1 MCVGLL
7 PDGPLRATGE
17 PQQRRLVRLL
27 PERVLVLLR
36 QLQQV
41 QRLQQR
47 ATYWRRGWR
56 WQSTDDLQRPRR
68 RARRRRSRR
77 MTSLTTRDDGDE
89 RITASTTAADVARR
103 YMLNAFYNG
112 RILIQCRPYNDACV
126 AQQVV

>member
-1 MCVGLL
+1 MTCVGLL
-7 PDGPLRATGE
+7 PDGPLRAPGE

-47 ATYWRRGWR
+47 ATWRGWR

-68 RARRRRSRR
+68 RARRRRSGR
-77 MTSLTTRDDGDE
+77 MTSLTTRGDGDE
-89 RITASTTAADVARR
+89 RITASTTAADVARL
-103 YMLNAFYNG
+103 YIFNAFHNG
-112 RILIQCRPYNDACV
+112 RILIQCRSYNDACV
-126 AQQVV
+126 AQQVA